1 MNNKQFGV
9 VVFSI
14 AFGVTC
20 FIWGVLMG
28 VIAKDLR
35 DSVIV
40 LEEEKER
47 LELEIT
53 QLKWELEQVDQ
64 MICIDEVE

>member
-20 FIWGVLMG
+20 LIWGVLMG
-28 VIAKDLR
+28 VMAKDLR
-35 DSVIV
+35 DSVIM
-40 LEEEKER
+40 LEEEKKR

-53 QLKWELEQVDQ
+53 QLKWENENNY
-64 MICIDEVE
+64 MYCIEE

>member
-9 VVFSI
+9 VVFSV

-20 FIWGVLMG
+20 FLWGVLMG

-35 DSVIV
+35 DSVII

-47 LELEIT
+47 LELETT
-53 QLKWELEQVDQ
+53 QLKWENENNY
-64 MICIDEVE
+64 MYCIEE